1 MCPTL
6 QNYNNIDKLTYKRYM
21 KSDFTDLLFEF
32 AFSQFEKNFDMYVYF
47 VYFTKNN
54 KINKKKRLQNK
65 EGQWAGTENNAI

>member
-54 KINKKKRLQNK
+54 KINKKKRLQNQ
-65 EGQWAGTENNAI
+65 EGQWAGTENNAT